1 MPHFMPDGEAKDAA
15 IKDCFEKGVPG
26 LMAVLDPYL
35 KDDGF
40 LLGENLTVADF
51 FYGGLY
57 VNTFINENRTYGH
70 DEYKKALEDYP
81 KFAAYGERF
90 KAKVETYLGLRPK
103 YPL

>member
-1 MPHFMPDGEAKDAA
+1 MPDGEAKDAA